1 VPAPARVL
9 LPGFAPNESFGHA
22 LVAIDTSL
30 HRSENKFNCRTWEL
44 NPPFTIYDSPFTIH
58 RMKAVVI
65 ISPGGPEVLEVREV
79 ETPPRPTADR
89 VRVRVRAAG
98 LNRADVL
105 QRRGHYPAPPGY
117 PQDIPGLEF
126 AGEVEEVGE
135 QATGWKRGQRVF
147 GITAGGAQAEYVVV
161 PEHHLAEIPANL
173 DWPEAAAV
181 PEVFITAHDALFTRT
196 KLQTGET
203 MLVHAAGSGV
213 GTAAIQLARAAGAQ
227 AFGTSRTAEKL
238 ERARLYGLRNSV
250 VVNDEPQVFAA
261 AVQDWTNGRG
271 VNVIIDLVGA
281 TYLEANLSALALMGR
296 MVLVGTTAG
305 ARATLDFAT
314 VMRKRLTIIGTV
326 LRARS
331 SEEKATATRLF
342 ANHVVP
348 LLADGL
354 VQPVVDRV
362 YKLEEVR
369 DAHLRMESNESFGK
383 IVLMM

>member
-1 VPAPARVL
+1 
-9 LPGFAPNESFGHA
+9 
-22 LVAIDTSL
+22 
-30 HRSENKFNCRTWEL
+30 
-44 NPPFTIYDSPFTIH
+44 
-58 RMKAVVI
+58 MKAVTI
-65 ISPGGPEVLEVREV
+65 TKHGGIEGLEIREV
-79 ETPPRPTADR
+79 ETPARPTADR

-105 QRRGHYPAPPGY
+105 QRLGHYPAPPGY

-126 AGEVEEVGE
+126 AGEVEDVGE
-135 QATGWKRGQRVF
+135 QAGLWKRGQRVF

-161 PEHHLAEIPANL
+161 PENHLAEIPANL
-173 DWPEAAAV
+173 DWAEAAAV
-181 PEVFITAHDALFTRT
+181 PEVFITAHDALFSRA

-213 GTAAIQLARAAGAQ
+213 GTAAMQLARAAGAQ

-250 VVNDEPQVFAA
+250 VVNDDPQVFAA
-261 AVQDWTNGRG
+261 AVQEWTSGQG

-281 TYLEANLSALALMGR
+281 AYLEANLSALAQKGR
-296 MVLVGTTAG
+296 LVLVGTTAG
-305 ARATLDFAT
+305 AKASLDFAT
-314 VMRKRLTIIGTV
+314 VMRKRLTIVGTV

-348 LLADGL
+348 LLADGM
-354 VQPVVDRV
+354 VRPVVDRV
-362 YKLEEVR
+362 YKLGEVR
-369 DAHLRMESNESFGK
+369 DAHTRMQSNESFGK
-383 IVLMM
+383 IVLLID